1 MNHDPKYNEF
11 EYEKENYPKTPEH
24 FKQFVAAQ
32 VTKELSKASIVK
44 HRARKKYFPAKV
56 AAAVIVC
63 AAVGTTG
70 AYAGVKH
77 YQTRSQQYL
86 QETGRITAPETS
98 SEEETPAISD
108 NADSVS
114 PATIVS
120 EENGLITTFSD
131 TWPDVMLKMYDYD
144 SEYQKQPNQYM
155 NVMDA
160 YYDGGLLSIYG
171 EATPYGIKTLGDWFL
186 PDRIVINDTVYLAT
200 WNINGIYGGGC
211 DPKYKRGA
219 FHATVELSDVN
230 LPDTCKVQVPLTT
243 ARDPK
248 TGYFYMQTISFDI
261 SGNANL
267 KPSVTASSK
276 NGATVTVG
284 ESKVSASGTYLSLTW
299 NFGQDKASYEKFHKI
314 ISGNTIHNWIY
325 CRITDSNGNTFDTKT
340 DSETFSSI
348 YFDSND
354 TGDDHWNTSGE
365 STYVDDDGNYCFHT
379 NILLPALTQDFTAL
393 EVTPYLHLEDGTET
407 DLDFASFRVDYK

>member
-1 MNHDPKYNEF
+1 MNHNSKHNDF
-11 EYEKENYPKTPEH
+11 EYEKETFPKTPER
-24 FKQFVAAQ
+24 FKQLVADQVAQ
-32 VTKELSKASIVK
+32 EQQKNNVSSIKSK
-44 HRARKKYFPAKV
+44 KKWMPAKV
-56 AAAVIVC
+56 AAVIIVC

-70 AYAGVKH
+70 AYAGVKQ
-77 YQTRSQQYL
+77 YQAKSQEYL
-86 QETGRITAPETS
+86 QESGRISASETS
-98 SEEETPAISD
+98 SAEETPAISD
-108 NADSVS
+108 NADSIT
-114 PATIVS
+114 PATIIS
-120 EENGLITTFSD
+120 EQNGLITTFSD

-160 YYDGGLLSIYG
+160 YYDGGLLSIFG

-200 WNINGIYGGGC
+200 WNINGIYGDGC
-211 DPKYKRGA
+211 DPQYKRGA
-219 FHATVELSDVN
+219 FHATVELSDAN
-230 LPDTCKVQVPLTT
+230 LPNTCKVQVPLTT
-243 ARDPK
+243 VRDPK

-299 NFGQDKASYEKFHKI
+299 NFGKDKVSYEKFHKI

-340 DSETFSSI
+340 DSKTFSSI

-354 TGDDHWNTSGE
+354 TGDDHWNNSGE
-365 STYVDDDGNYCFHT
+365 STYVDDDGNYCFQT
-379 NILLPALTQDFTAL
+379 NILLPALTQDFTSL

-407 DLDFASFRVDYK
+407 DLDFASFLVDYE

>member
-1 MNHDPKYNEF
+1 MNHDSKYNEF

-32 VTKELSKASIVK
+32 VEKELKQTSIVR

-56 AAAVIVC
+56 AAAMIVC

-77 YQTRSQQYL
+77 YQAKSQQYL

-108 NADSVS
+108 NTDSVS

-131 TWPDVMLKMYDYD
+131 TWPDVMLEMYDYD

-160 YYDGGLLSIYG
+160 YYDGELLSIYG

-200 WNINGIYGGGC
+200 WNINGIYGDGC
-211 DPKYKRGA
+211 DPQYKRGA

-261 SGNANL
+261 SGNANI

-299 NFGQDKASYEKFHKI
+299 NL
-314 ISGNTIHNWIY
+314 
-325 CRITDSNGNTFDTKT
+325 
-340 DSETFSSI
+340 
-348 YFDSND
+348 
-354 TGDDHWNTSGE
+354 
-365 STYVDDDGNYCFHT
+365 V
-379 NILLPALTQDFTAL
+379 
-393 EVTPYLHLEDGTET
+393 V
-407 DLDFASFRVDYK
+407 

>member
-24 FKQFVAAQ
+24 FKQFVATQ

-70 AYAGVKH
+70 AYAGVKQ
-77 YQTRSQQYL
+77 YQARSQQYL
-86 QETGRITAPETS
+86 LETGHITAPETS

-131 TWPDVMLKMYDYD
+131 TWPDVMLEMYDYD

-160 YYDGGLLSIYG
+160 YYDGGLLSI
-171 EATPYGIKTLGDWFL
+171 W
-186 PDRIVINDTVYLAT
+186 
-200 WNINGIYGGGC
+200 
-211 DPKYKRGA
+211 
-219 FHATVELSDVN
+219 
-230 LPDTCKVQVPLTT
+230 
-243 ARDPK
+243 
-248 TGYFYMQTISFDI
+248 
-261 SGNANL
+261 
-267 KPSVTASSK
+267 
-276 NGATVTVG
+276 
-284 ESKVSASGTYLSLTW
+284 
-299 NFGQDKASYEKFHKI
+299 
-314 ISGNTIHNWIY
+314 
-325 CRITDSNGNTFDTKT
+325 
-340 DSETFSSI
+340 
-348 YFDSND
+348 
-354 TGDDHWNTSGE
+354 
-365 STYVDDDGNYCFHT
+365 
-379 NILLPALTQDFTAL
+379 
-393 EVTPYLHLEDGTET
+393 
-407 DLDFASFRVDYK
+407 